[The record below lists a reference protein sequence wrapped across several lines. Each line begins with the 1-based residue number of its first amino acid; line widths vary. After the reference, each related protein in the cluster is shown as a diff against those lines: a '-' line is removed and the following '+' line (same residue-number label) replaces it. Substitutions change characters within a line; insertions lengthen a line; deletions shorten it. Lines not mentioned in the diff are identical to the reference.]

1 MTAPDIQ
8 ECRTIGFGS
17 EEIPTITGSSDIFH
31 PHGTGTSFFAD
42 QQDASNS
49 KERKRAERS

>member
-1 MTAPDIQ
+1 MTAPEIQ